1 MGWALASTPGIK
13 RRVKPEVASALL
25 KLLVGWRQGITR
37 KAGAEVKN
45 YKYARRVD
53 SPGT

>member
-1 MGWALASTPGIK
+1 MRWALASTLGVK
-13 RRVKPEVASALL
+13 RRVKPEAASALL
-25 KLLVGWRQGITR
+25 KLLVGWRQETIR